1 MLKYAINFIED
12 DNDTYMVD
20 CPDFPIVTT
29 FGETRKEAIHYARGA
44 ISEAIAYYLA
54 EGRDI
59 PPPRATGEA
68 MVRVPFDL
76 EFRVRL
82 KWLLSPHKPWAERI
96 FG

>member
-1 MLKYAINFIED
+1 MLEYAINFED
-12 DNDTYMVD
+12 EDGTLLVD
-20 CPDFPIVTT
+20 CPDLPIVTT

-68 MVRVPFDL
+68 MIRVAFDL
-76 EFRVRL
+76 EFRIRL
-82 KWLLSPHKPWAERI
+82 KWLLNPHKPWAERI

>member
-1 MLKYAINFIED
+1 MLEYAINFED
-12 DNDTYMVD
+12 DEGTFLVT
-20 CPDFPIVTT
+20 CPDLPIVTT
-29 FGETRKEAIHYARGA
+29 FGETRKEAIHYAKGA
-44 ISEAIAYYLA
+44 IA
-54 EGRDI
+54 ENRLLSANGRDI

-82 KWLLSPHKPWAERI
+82 KWLLNPHKPWAERI

>member
-68 MVRVPFDL
+68 LVRVPFDL

-82 KWLLSPHKPWAERI
+82 KWLLNPHKPWAERI

>member
-1 MLKYAINFIED
+1 MLEYAINFED
-12 DNDTYMVD
+12 EDGTLLVT
-20 CPDFPIVTT
+20 CPDLPIVTT
-29 FGETRKEAIHYARGA
+29 FGETRKEAIHYAKGA
-44 ISEAIAYYLA
+44 IAEAIAYYLA
-54 EGRDI
+54 QGRDI

-82 KWLLSPHKPWAERI
+82 KWLLNPHKPWAERI

>member
-20 CPDFPIVTT
+20 CPDLPLVTT
-29 FGETRKEAIHYARGA
+29 FGETRKEAIHYAKGA
-44 ISEAIAYYLA
+44 IAEAIACHLA
-54 EGRDI
+54 CGDDI

-82 KWLLSPHKPWAERI
+82 KWLLNPHKPWAERI

>member
-1 MLKYAINFIED
+1 MLEYAINFED
-12 DNDTYMVD
+12 DEGTFLVR
-20 CPDFPIVTT
+20 CPDLPGVIT

-76 EFRVRL
+76 ELRVRL